1 MHVSQD
7 SALCGAV
14 WTSADRAFGACS
26 DLWGEEEGAEHLPQK
41 LLRELCPSLV
51 LETSSIIEK
60 KKPEKDTK

>member
-1 MHVSQD
+1 MHVSRD

-26 DLWGEEEGAEHLPQK
+26 LWGEEKGAEHLPQK

-51 LETSSIIEK
+51 LETSSLIEK
-60 KKPEKDTK
+60 KTEKDPK